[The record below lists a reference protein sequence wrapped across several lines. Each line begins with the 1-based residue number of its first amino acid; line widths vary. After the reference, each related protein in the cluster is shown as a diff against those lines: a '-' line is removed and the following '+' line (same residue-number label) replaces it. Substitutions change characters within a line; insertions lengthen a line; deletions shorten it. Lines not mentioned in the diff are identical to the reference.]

1 MAVPVAVAVLAVG
14 PPPPAG
20 PVLVVDAGTAG
31 TEVAVVDDGIVT
43 RVSPG
48 GRGGAANPR
57 NGRGAAASP
66 GGGGGVARG
75 DVRDVAVLRA
85 VACRA
90 GAVEVVVAGERAADD
105 PGWVAAV
112 AAAAPCPVRT
122 AGPRADDDPAAVP
135 GAGAD
140 TAAVLGAALLGA
152 GLLAQVSRSPAATAR
167 FRESGGGPPGDGCTV
182 PGAAAGRGGAG
193 HTGRGEPGDSG
204 RGEPP
209 GTDRPGRGRLLLP
222 AVAVLGAVLV
232 AAGLA
237 LGGPER
243 PAPAEDAVVVQYG
256 YAAAL
261 PAGWEHTGGDPGRRR
276 VLLTPVGRP
285 DGADLIVVERSPL
298 PYDAAR
304 EPIRLRRELAALLA
318 GEAGV
323 TPPAPVVVAGR
334 TVLGYTQRPG
344 DGTVVDW
351 HVLPEAPDQLVVGCR
366 RPAGAPPAP
375 ACAAVVGSVRPA
387 P

>member
-1 MAVPVAVAVLAVG
+1 M
-14 PPPPAG
+14 
-20 PVLVVDAGTAG
+20 
-31 TEVAVVDDGIVT
+31 
-43 RVSPG
+43 
-48 GRGGAANPR
+48 NPR
-57 NGRGAAASP
+57 DGRGAPTSP
-66 GGGGGVARG
+66 GGGGAAPARG
-75 DVRDVAVLRA
+75 DGRDVAALGA
-85 VACRA
+85 MACRA

-112 AAAAPCPVRT
+112 AAVAPCPVRT
-122 AGPRADDDPAAVP
+122 AGPQADDDPAAVP

-140 TAAVLGAALLGA
+140 TAGVLGAALLGA
-152 GLLAQVSRSPAATAR
+152 GLLARVDPSPGAARPGAATR
-167 FRESGGGPPGDGCTV
+167 FRESGGGPPGGGRTV
-182 PGAAAGRGGAG
+182 PSAATGHSGAGDTGRGVSG
-193 HTGRGEPGDSG
+193 HLGRGEPGDTGRGGAGDTG
-204 RGEPP
+204 RGEPRDTGCGGSGHLGRAEP
-209 GTDRPGRGRLLLP
+209 GTAAFGESGTDRPGRARLLLP

-237 LGGPER
+237 LGGPQR
-243 PAPAEDAVVVQYG
+243 PVPAGDAAVVQYG
-256 YAAAL
+256 YAATV

-276 VLLTPVGRP
+276 ILLTPVGRP
-285 DGADLIVVERSPL
+285 GGADLIVVERSPL

-304 EPIRLRRELAALLA
+304 EPARLRRELAALLA

-351 HVLPEAPDQLVVGCR
+351 HVLPEVADQLVVGCR
-366 RPAGAPPAP
+366 RPAGAPPAR